1 MSRCDL
7 SSDIRGGFSRGVPP
21 LPIPNRAVKPARA
34 DGTDTPVGRVG
45 RRRASGSPGR
55 LMTSGAPFF
64 VPVPGSAPGPVFPPF
79 PALTGDGT
87 GLKCSPS
94 VRCGAIGRRNGR
106 KCRPSVRIGAVG
118 RRNGTEVF
126 PERAEIHRWA
136 TEWGRNVPR
145 VCGAVPLGDGIGLKC
160 RSSVK
165 CGAIGRRNGA
175 EMSPERAAR
184 HRWATERGRSVP
196 RACGAVLLGYGT
208 GQMCFRTLV

>member
-55 LMTSGAPFF
+55 LMTSGGPFF
-64 VPVPGSAPGPVFPPF
+64 CARPWLRPWPRLSPAPPVRPPF

-145 VCGAVPLGDGIGLKC
+145 ACGAVPLGDGIGLKC

-184 HRWATERGRSVP
+184 
-196 RACGAVLLGYGT
+196 C
-208 GQMCFRTLV
+208 C